1 MDKWVNN
8 IDKYK
13 IVKRV
18 FDTKKGYRK
27 IKSYIIFEGTEEE
40 CILKRNEFKNSE
52 KHIFYFIEKI

>member
-8 IDKYK
+8 IDKYR

-18 FDTKKGYRK
+18 FDNKEGFRK
-27 IKSYIIFEGTEEE
+27 IKSYTVFEGSEEE